1 MPTLV
6 DILKYTL
13 VLDDSQFKATAAQ
26 ADAQVNQLAGSIGG
40 KLTTAVGLLAGA
52 FTALKIGDF
61 LKDAT
66 LTAART
72 EVLGTALSVV
82 GKNAGVSQGELALL
96 EEQVKALGITTQ
108 EARTSIIRFIQ
119 SGLPLSKIA
128 ELARLA
134 QDSAVTAGINSS
146 EAFERLTRGIQTGQ
160 IELLR
165 TAGVFV
171 SIESELNKFAK
182 STGKAREGL
191 SDIERQ
197 TVILNAVLAQGSKL
211 AGNYEAAM
219 GDVGKQLTSLPRF
232 IEELKNAIGDRLLPV
247 LETSVIGLT
256 DFLKA
261 SRELL
266 TDDLILKAER
276 FFKAGSEEAERL
288 RLTNELTEKKI
299 ELEQKLRGLL
309 LEASLQDAAN
319 TKSFASGMQ
328 AILDIFTGKGSDDIA
343 TGGAIGKGL
352 LAIQSYDISR
362 TSKQLEDIERQLE
375 GVREKAK
382 DTFIGP
388 IDQRAQI
395 AAVQADAEADRIAKK
410 AEERAKRTAERI
422 AELAKTPTIG
432 GDIAE
437 GFDKQLDKVEK
448 RLAAGMTLVAN
459 LTVDIPKLEIQ
470 QAQQQINEIFKSNAP
485 DQGAMFDILGIQDLV
500 EQNNQAAEQMQS
512 DLVDAFY
519 EVGSVAGAVFRG
531 IGGQAGQVADS
542 LFNAVANFST
552 GNLAGGF
559 AGVIDSIFSVFG
571 GGSDKIVASQRDLI
585 NAIEDWKQTVID
597 LSDLER
603 AAQEQAV
610 QAAQAAI
617 AAGERAGQPAIFTEQ
632 TVRKLLESAGINAPA
647 DATLNQLKEILDALE
662 STLADT
668 SKSFES
674 VIAAQTQAQ
683 RQALVRGTTG
693 ADEALRIIGLLTDI
707 FDLNLQDQQ
716 QLLQDAFD
724 DLIARGLLS
733 DRDKSEFFSRIEG
746 IADNIADATSTEPTQ
761 TERSIA
767 RVSERQ
773 ADSLIS
779 GIATMD
785 LHLREGFQAVV
796 DALTGFAANAL
807 DHLGNAT
814 IGTQINIGSVS
825 LEGADAAAV
834 ETIIVKNLNNANRAA
849 GNARLS

>member
-6 DILKYTL
+6 DILKYQL

-40 KLTTAVGLLAGA
+40 KLTAAVGLLAGA

-232 IEELKNAIGDRLLPV
+232 FEELQNAIGTFFLPVMEQGVGVATRFLKVITELLTNEEVLRARRTASGESTLIQQEEEVNRLLQERAQLSNQILFAEAQRAALMAQNNIAATLLAAGVSVGLEKQKRDIEEIDRLLSA
-247 LETSVIGLT
+247 LSQ
-256 DFLKA
+256 
-261 SRELL
+261 
-266 TDDLILKAER
+266 
-276 FFKAGSEEAERL
+276 
-288 RLTNELTEKKI
+288 KKI
-299 ELEQKLRGLL
+299 ESLVGPTDER
-309 LEASLQDAAN
+309 AS
-319 TKSFASGMQ
+319 
-328 AILDIFTGKGSDDIA
+328 
-343 TGGAIGKGL
+343 
-352 LAIQSYDISR
+352 
-362 TSKQLEDIERQLE
+362 
-375 GVREKAK
+375 
-382 DTFIGP
+382 
-388 IDQRAQI
+388 I
-395 AAVQADAEADRIAKK
+395 AAAQAAAEADRLAKK
-410 AEERAKRTAERI
+410 AEERAKRTADRL

-459 LTVDIPKLEIQ
+459 LDVSIDEAQKSQI
-470 QAQQQINEIFKSNAP
+470 QQQINEIFQSNAP
-485 DQGAMFDILGIQDLV
+485 SQGPLFDILGTQDLI

-512 DLVDAFY
+512 DLIDAFY

-531 IGGQAGQVADS
+531 IGGQAGAVADS
-542 LFNAVANFST
+542 LFNAIANFST

-559 AGVIDSIFSVFG
+559 ASVIDSIFSVFG

-585 NAIEDWKQTVID
+585 NAIEDWRQTVID
-597 LSDLER
+597 LSDIDR
-603 AAQEQAV
+603 AAQERAV
-610 QAAQAAI
+610 QLAQAAI
-617 AAGERAGQPAIFTEQ
+617 AGGERAGAPAALTEKV
-632 TVRKLLESAGINAPA
+632 VRQILEGAGINAPA
-647 DATLNQLKEILDALE
+647 DATLNQLREMLDTLA

-668 SKSFES
+668 SKSFDAIIS
-674 VIAAQTQAQ
+674 AQTQAQ

-693 ADEALRIIGLLTDI
+693 ADEALRIINTLTDI
-707 FDLNLQDQQ
+707 FDLNLEEQQ

-733 DRDKSEFFSRIEG
+733 DRDKSEFFSRIED

-825 LEGADAAAV
+825 LEGADAVAV
-834 ETIIVKNLNNANRAA
+834 ENILVKNMSNANRAA
-849 GNARLS
+849 GNARLA

>member
-6 DILKYTL
+6 DILKYQL

-40 KLTTAVGLLAGA
+40 KLTAAVGLLAGA

-232 IEELKNAIGDRLLPV
+232 FEELQNAIGTFFLPVMEQGVGVASKFLKVITELLTNEEVLRARRTATGDSSLIQQEEQVNRLLEERTRLSNQILFNEAQYQALIAQNNIASTLLAAGVNIGLQKKKRDLEEIDRLL
-247 LETSVIGLT
+247 TAMSQ
-256 DFLKA
+256 
-261 SRELL
+261 
-266 TDDLILKAER
+266 
-276 FFKAGSEEAERL
+276 
-288 RLTNELTEKKI
+288 KKI
-299 ELEQKLRGLL
+299 DSLVGPADER
-309 LEASLQDAAN
+309 AS
-319 TKSFASGMQ
+319 
-328 AILDIFTGKGSDDIA
+328 
-343 TGGAIGKGL
+343 
-352 LAIQSYDISR
+352 
-362 TSKQLEDIERQLE
+362 
-375 GVREKAK
+375 
-382 DTFIGP
+382 
-388 IDQRAQI
+388 I
-395 AAVQADAEADRIAKK
+395 AAAQAAAEADRLAKK
-410 AEERAKRTAERI
+410 AEERAKRTADRL

-459 LTVDIPKLEIQ
+459 LDVTIDESDKQRV
-470 QAQQQINEIFKSNAP
+470 QQQINEIFQSNAP
-485 DQGAMFDILGIQDLV
+485 DQGPLFDILGIQDLI

-512 DLVDAFY
+512 DLIDAFY

-531 IGGQAGQVADS
+531 IGGQAGAVADS
-542 LFNAVANFST
+542 LFNAIANFST

-559 AGVIDSIFSVFG
+559 ASVIDSIFSVFG

-597 LSDLER
+597 LSDIDR
-603 AAQEQAV
+603 AAQERAV
-610 QAAQAAI
+610 QLAQAAI
-617 AAGERAGQPAIFTEQ
+617 AGGERAGTPAALTEQ
-632 TVRKLLESAGINAPA
+632 VVRQILEGAGINAPA
-647 DATLNQLKEILDALE
+647 DATLNQLKEILAALE

-668 SKSFES
+668 SKSFDAIIS
-674 VIAAQTQAQ
+674 AQTQAQ

-693 ADEALRIIGLLTDI
+693 ADEALRIINTLTDI
-707 FDLNLQDQQ
+707 FDLNLEDQR

-733 DRDKSEFFSRIEG
+733 DRDKTEFFSRLEDIG
-746 IADNIADATSTEPTQ
+746 DRLSDATSTEPTQ

>member
-6 DILKYTL
+6 DILKYQL

-232 IEELKNAIGDRLLPV
+232 FEEFSNAVGRFFMPILETAVGITSKLLKDVTDLLTSADQLAAREFIKGGEKQQSAIEVINGLLAHELELKQKILVVENSLAALRDQPITADSFV
-247 LETSVIGLT
+247 DISALE
-256 DFLKA
+256 
-261 SRELL
+261 
-266 TDDLILKAER
+266 
-276 FFKAGSEEAERL
+276 GS
-288 RLTNELTEKKI
+288 
-299 ELEQKLRGLL
+299 LRGL
-309 LEASLQDAAN
+309 QRQ
-319 TKSFASGMQ
+319 FAEVQ
-328 AILDIFTGKGSDDIA
+328 RLRE
-343 TGGAIGKGL
+343 
-352 LAIQSYDISR
+352 AIQGQAFVGPTD
-362 TSKQLEDIERQLE
+362 ER
-375 GVREKAK
+375 A
-382 DTFIGP
+382 
-388 IDQRAQI
+388 AI
-395 AAVQADAEADRIAKK
+395 AAAQAAAEADRLAKK
-410 AEERAKRTAERI
+410 AEERAKRTADRL

-459 LTVDIPKLEIQ
+459 LTIDIPELEIQ
-470 QAQQQINEIFKSNAP
+470 QAQQQINEIFQSNAP
-485 DQGAMFDILGIQDLV
+485 NQGPLFDILGIQDLI

-512 DLVDAFY
+512 DLIDAFY

-531 IGGQAGQVADS
+531 IGGQAGAVADS
-542 LFNAVANFST
+542 LFNAIANFST

-559 AGVIDSIFSVFG
+559 ASVIDSIFSVFG

-597 LSDLER
+597 LSDIDR
-603 AAQEQAV
+603 AAQERAV
-610 QAAQAAI
+610 QLAQAAI
-617 AAGERAGQPAIFTEQ
+617 AGGGRAGTPAALTEQ
-632 TVRKLLESAGINAPA
+632 VVRQILEGAGINAPA

-674 VIAAQTQAQ
+674 IIAAQTQAQ
-683 RQALVRGTTG
+683 RRGLVTGTTG
-693 ADEALRIIGLLTDI
+693 ADEALRIINTLTDI
-707 FDLNLQDQQ
+707 FDLNLEDQR

-733 DRDKSEFFSRIEG
+733 DRDKTEFFSRLEDIG
-746 IADNIADATSTEPTQ
+746 DRLSDATSTEPTQ

-796 DALTGFAANAL
+796 DALTRFAANAL

>member
-6 DILKYTL
+6 DILKYQL
-13 VLDDSQFKATAAQ
+13 VLDDSQFKAKAAQ

-40 KLTTAVGLLAGA
+40 KLTAAVGLLAGA

-232 IEELKNAIGDRLLPV
+232 FEELQNAIGTFFLPVMEQGVGVASKFLKVITDLLTNEELLRARSVITRDNSVAEQEEERNRILDERRKLSNLLLLNEAKYAALIAQNNIAATALAAGVAIGMGKQRRDIEELDRAYDALGAKIEKAFAPPEIKFPSGPMTDAIRRIPTDAFIDLPV
-247 LETSVIGLT
+247 KAVI
-256 DFLKA
+256 
-261 SRELL
+261 
-266 TDDLILKAER
+266 DD
-276 FFKAGSEEAERL
+276 GSEEFFQALLNDEFEKQQTIVFDFKL
-288 RLTNELTEKKI
+288 KDSGVANAFQDELDAIAAKFKKLQESI
-299 ELEQKLRGLL
+299 NDGEFFSGPMSLL
-309 LEASLQDAAN
+309 GEEADR
-319 TKSFASGMQ
+319 KAS
-328 AILDIFTGKGSDDIA
+328 IDE
-343 TGGAIGKGL
+343 GA
-352 LAIQSYDISR
+352 R
-362 TSKQLEDIERQLE
+362 E
-375 GVREKAK
+375 VREK
-382 DTFIGP
+382 F
-388 IDQRAQI
+388 
-395 AAVQADAEADRIAKK
+395 EK
-410 AEERAKRTAERI
+410 AFR
-422 AELAKTPTIG
+422 G
-432 GDIAE
+432 VGDIA
-437 GFDKQLDKVEK
+437 
-448 RLAAGMTLVAN
+448 
-459 LTVDIPKLEIQ
+459 
-470 QAQQQINEIFKSNAP
+470 S
-485 DQGAMFDILGIQDLV
+485 
-500 EQNNQAAEQMQS
+500 
-512 DLVDAFY
+512 
-519 EVGSVAGAVFRG
+519 AVFRG
-531 IGGQAGQVADS
+531 IGDEAGQAADAI
-542 LFNAVANFST
+542 LGIMGNFSV
-552 GNLAGGF
+552 GNFAGGI
-559 AGVIDSIFSVFG
+559 AGIISSIAGFLG
-571 GGSDKIVASQRDLI
+571 GGSQREDMTARLIDSQAALIQAITDWRDSILNLSDVDRAQREAAAQDALRLLTNENDARRRGGGGNFNPDTVRAILAAGGIDSSQIANRDLLEFVKQILADLGTITASGSQILAATTAQTRQDLI
-585 NAIEDWKQTVID
+585 NQARSAQDANFLVDSFAQLFDISNEEQLKLLQSFMDRMKDQLSGAELVNLQIAIEDLKD
-597 LSDLER
+597 E
-603 AAQEQAV
+603 
-610 QAAQAAI
+610 I
-617 AAGERAGQPAIFTEQ
+617 AGGGQP
-632 TVRKLLESAGINAPA
+632 S
-647 DATLNQLKEILDALE
+647 
-662 STLADT
+662 
-668 SKSFES
+668 
-674 VIAAQTQAQ
+674 
-683 RQALVRGTTG
+683 
-693 ADEALRIIGLLTDI
+693 
-707 FDLNLQDQQ
+707 
-716 QLLQDAFD
+716 
-724 DLIARGLLS
+724 
-733 DRDKSEFFSRIEG
+733 
-746 IADNIADATSTEPTQ
+746 Q

-773 ADSLIS
+773 GDSLIS

-814 IGTQINIGSVS
+814 VGTQINIASVS
-825 LEGADAAAV
+825 LEGADATAV
-834 ETIIVKNLNNANRAA
+834 ETILVKNMNNANRAA